1 MLEREAKIPPLANM
15 YIRNV
20 GFGGTKISNVTL
32 QETKIAIDIPPTFF
46 SDRTSI
52 DAFHVGF
59 FYSIPSLRF
68 GDVTPKSSWYNGI
81 YFTSRTLR
89 LVNYHH

>member
-46 SDRTSI
+46 PTGHPSMLSMLDS
-52 DAFHVGF
+52 
-59 FYSIPSLRF
+59 SIPFLLSDL
-68 GDVTPKSSWYNGI
+68 VMLPQKVVGI
-81 YFTSRTLR
+81 MESTL
-89 LVNYHH
+89 LQGL